1 VKGQAQQLLA
11 HPWWV
16 NLLFL
21 VPCAAYFSFR
31 KSGLQLPWRLLAGL
45 TIWSAAFGLVE
56 AVVVV
61 YLNAL
66 IGIPLGYHP
75 TLADI
80 GRLSVDLEEQRLHL
94 LPQDVLAV
102 EMWREGAT
110 IVMLVSVAILTA
122 PAVRERVACFL
133 WAFAVWDLTYYATLR
148 LTTGWPSSLT
158 TPDVLFL
165 LPEPWLGQVW
175 FPLLVSSATLLA
187 IALSRRRH
195 EQPRL
200 PLSPH

>member
-1 VKGQAQQLLA
+1 MEGQALQLFA
-11 HPWWV
+11 QPWWV
-16 NLLFL
+16 NLLLF
-21 VPCAAYFSFR
+21 VPGAAYLSFR
-31 KSGLQLPWRLLAGL
+31 RSGLRLPWRLLAGL
-45 TIWSAAFGLVE
+45 TIWSAAFGVVE

-61 YLNAL
+61 YLNAI
-66 IGIPLGYHP
+66 IGIPLGYQP

-80 GRLSVDLEEQRLHL
+80 GRLSVDLEERRLHV
-94 LPQDVLAV
+94 LPQDVLAI

-133 WAFAVWDLTYYATLR
+133 WAFAVWDLAYYATLR
-148 LTTGWPSSLT
+148 LAIGWPSSLT

-187 IALSRRRH
+187 VASSRRRH
-195 EQPRL
+195 EPPRL